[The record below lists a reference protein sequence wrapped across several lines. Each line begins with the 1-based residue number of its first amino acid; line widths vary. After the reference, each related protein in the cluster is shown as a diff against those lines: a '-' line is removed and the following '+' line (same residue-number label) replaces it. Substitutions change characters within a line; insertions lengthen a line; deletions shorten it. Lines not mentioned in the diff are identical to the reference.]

1 MKRYQA
7 LLQPFTLKGLRL
19 RNRVMSTSH
28 EPAYAE
34 DGRPGLR
41 YRLYHEEKAKD
52 GVAAGRHMAVKVA
65 AMPTRTRTRSLGI
78 FAAPSPRL
86 WGLLAAT
93 LILVGL
99 LDLARSAAAGPAQP
113 LVLARKI
120 PLGEVRG
127 RIDHLAI
134 DLARERLF
142 VAELGNDSLGVVD
155 LAAGRLLRRIGGLA
169 EPQGIA
175 YDPAI
180 DIVYVADGGDGSLHR
195 FRGADLV
202 PLDSVRLG
210 ADADNVRLDP
220 EAGRV
225 VVGYGDG
232 ALAFVDT
239 ASGKPTAEI
248 RLPGHPESFQ
258 LERGGS
264 RNFANVPDAHQI
276 TVVDRRTAR
285 QLASWG
291 LADAQAN
298 FPMAL
303 DEADRRLLS
312 VYREPALLAEFD
324 TRSGTLL
331 ARLPACGDADDVFVD
346 AKRQRVYLSCGA
358 GFLDVI
364 QQRDDTYEELARIP
378 TIPGARTALFVP
390 ERDRLYLAVRA
401 RDNES
406 AAVWVFRPAS

>member
-1 MKRYQA
+1 
-7 LLQPFTLKGLRL
+7 L
-19 RNRVMSTSH
+19 
-28 EPAYAE
+28 
-34 DGRPGLR
+34 
-41 YRLYHEEKAKD
+41 
-52 GVAAGRHMAVKVA
+52 
-65 AMPTRTRTRSLGI
+65 LGI
-78 FAAPSPRL
+78 FAATSPRL
-86 WGLLAAT
+86 CGLLAAT

-99 LDLARSAAAGPAQP
+99 LDLTRSAAAGPAQP
-113 LVLARKI
+113 LALERKI

-155 LAAGRLLRRIGGLA
+155 LAAGKLLRRIGGLA
-169 EPQGIA
+169 EPQGVA
-175 YDPAI
+175 FDPVS
-180 DIVYVADGGDGSLHR
+180 DTVYVADGGDGSVHR
-195 FRGADLV
+195 FKGAQLT
-202 PLDSVRLG
+202 PLDTIRLG

-232 ALAFVDT
+232 ALALVDT
-239 ASGKPTAEI
+239 AAGKPTAEI

-258 LERGGS
+258 LERGGP
-264 RNFANVPDAHQI
+264 RIFVNVPDAHQI
-276 TVVDRRTAR
+276 TVVDRRTA
-285 QLASWG
+285 QPVAAWG

-303 DEADRRLLS
+303 DEADRRLPA
-312 VYREPALLAEFD
+312 VYREPPLLAVFD
-324 TRSGTLL
+324 TRSGAPV
-331 ARLPACGDADDVFVD
+331 ARLPACGDTDDVFVD
-346 AKRQRVYLSCGA
+346 SRRQRVYLSCGA

-364 QQRDDTYEELARIP
+364 QQRDDTYAELARIP

-401 RDNES
+401 SGGEG
-406 AAVWVFRPAS
+406 AAVWVFHPVP